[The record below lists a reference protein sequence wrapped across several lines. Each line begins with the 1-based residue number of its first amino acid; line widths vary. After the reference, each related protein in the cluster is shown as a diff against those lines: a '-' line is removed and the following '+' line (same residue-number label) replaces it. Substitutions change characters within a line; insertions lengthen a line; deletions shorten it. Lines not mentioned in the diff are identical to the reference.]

1 MAGSSTSVRI
11 SSNLHSSECHD
22 ANKFFAVYV
31 ILCWSYFPIVF
42 CLYPETA
49 RRTLEDM
56 DEIFIQNPSIFVF
69 GKSDMT
75 QRKRP
80 QAFMDAEERR
90 IAAAEA
96 EGLGDGILSEKA
108 ATRTSQVERV

>member
-1 MAGSSTSVRI
+1 M
-11 SSNLHSSECHD
+11 
-22 ANKFFAVYV
+22 
-31 ILCWSYFPIVF
+31 VF
-42 CLYPETA
+42 CLYPETS

-69 GKSDMT
+69 GKPDMT

-80 QAFMDAEERR
+80 QAFIDAEAHR

-96 EGLGDGILSEKA
+96 DGVGEAVLGMGEKA
-108 ATRTSQVERV
+108 GTRAREVERV